1 MVRPRSLRC
10 RLGCVATGFTMDGIL
25 FCHLF
30 PGRSEFRFQAQLSKN
45 AIDDVARA
53 QWESAVDQDGTEL
66 VFCDVGLKRQERTE
80 LRIAVLFDYKAE
92 LMFGEERFHGGVKGE
107 SAEAHKVANHSAFG
121 KKVER
126 FANGRI
132 AAAQR

>member
-53 QWESAVDQDGTEL
+53 QWESAVDQD
-66 VFCDVGLKRQERTE
+66 RTE

-92 LMFGEERFHGGVKGE
+92 LMFSEERFHGGIEGE

-126 FANGRI
+126 
-132 AAAQR
+132 